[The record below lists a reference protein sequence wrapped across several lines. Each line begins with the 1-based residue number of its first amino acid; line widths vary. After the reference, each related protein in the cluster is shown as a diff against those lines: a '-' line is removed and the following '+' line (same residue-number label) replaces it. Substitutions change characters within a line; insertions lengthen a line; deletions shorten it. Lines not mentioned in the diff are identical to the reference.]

1 MSIRRGVIW
10 CLVLVLAVPAAAGA
24 QGFKWWQSDR
34 FKADLVLS
42 PEQIARLE
50 EVYQGLRPT
59 LTTGKEEL
67 DRLEA
72 RLSKT
77 IAEGVA
83 PEGDVMKMVDQVE
96 HSRAE
101 LAKIPHADD
110 LPDAPDPDR
119 RTACEDERP
128 ARALGA
134 GTPPDPPTAH
144 QVAETG

>member
-1 MSIRRGVIW
+1 MFIRRGVIW
-10 CLVLVLAVPAAAGA
+10 CLVLVLAIPAAAGA
-24 QGFKWWQSDR
+24 QGFKWWQSDK

-42 PEQIARLE
+42 PEQTARLE

-67 DRLEA
+67 DRLES

-101 LAKIPHADD
+101 LAKSRTLMIYRMHQILTVEQRAKMNA
-110 LPDAPDPDR
+110 LHERWEQER
-119 RTACEDERP
+119 RQIR
-128 ARALGA
+128 RQ
-134 GTPPDPPTAH
+134 PTS
-144 QVAETG
+144 

>member
-1 MSIRRGVIW
+1 MFIRRGVIW
-10 CLVLVLAVPAAAGA
+10 CLLLVLAVPASAGA
-24 QGFKWWQSDR
+24 QGFKWWQSDK
-34 FKADLVLS
+34 FKADLVLL

-67 DRLEA
+67 DRLES

-101 LAKIPHADD
+101 LAKSRTLMIYRMHQILTVEQRAKMNA
-110 LPDAPDPDR
+110 LHERWEQER
-119 RTACEDERP
+119 RQVR
-128 ARALGA
+128 RQ
-134 GTPPDPPTAH
+134 PTR
-144 QVAETG
+144 

>member
-1 MSIRRGVIW
+1 MSIRRGLIW
-10 CLVLVLAVPAAAGA
+10 YLILDLAIPAVAGA
-24 QGFKWWQSDR
+24 QGFKWWQSDK

-67 DRLEA
+67 DRLES

-101 LAKIPHADD
+101 LAKSRTLMIYRMHQILTVEQRAKMNA
-110 LPDAPDPDR
+110 LHERWEQER
-119 RTACEDERP
+119 RQIR
-128 ARALGA
+128 RQ
-134 GTPPDPPTAH
+134 PTR
-144 QVAETG
+144 